1 MKIPSFNEYINEGI
15 LGNYRAEKENKKL
28 TFQQMDGSFSEIIKE
43 LLIEKIPFYF
53 DCSYKNFTRIG
64 YLMNK
69 TINNVH
75 FNGYILDSDKN
86 VDSTYENFM
95 NVLKETVID
104 KPGKLH
110 IGRSNFAD
118 LTKAN
123 DLETIT
129 VVVKA
134 FKQYDK
140 EKANLESR
148 VVTGNKYECNVSID
162 FLCDKSRTH
171 DMIDFIF

>member
-1 MKIPSFNEYINEGI
+1 MGIPNFKEYINEGV
-15 LGNYRAEKENKKL
+15 LSNYRTEKEGMKI
-28 TFQQMDGSFSEIIKE
+28 TFQQMDGSFDEIIKK
-43 LLIEKIPFYF
+43 LIDEKIPFYF
-53 DCSYKNFTRIG
+53 DCVYKNLTRIG
-64 YLMNK
+64 YLMNES
-69 TINNVH
+69 INNVH
-75 FNGYILDSDKN
+75 FNGYILDNSKDKEEIYN
-86 VDSTYENFM
+86 EFVNI
-95 NVLKETVID
+95 LKDTVIE

-110 IGRSNFAD
+110 VGRSNFAD

-134 FKQYDK
+134 FKQYAK
-140 EKANLESR
+140 EKANLETR